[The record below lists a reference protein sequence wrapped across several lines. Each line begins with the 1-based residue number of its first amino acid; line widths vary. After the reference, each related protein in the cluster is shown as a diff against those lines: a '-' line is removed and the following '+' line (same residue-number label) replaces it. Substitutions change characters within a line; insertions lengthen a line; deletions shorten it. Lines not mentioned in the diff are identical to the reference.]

1 MGELSRRRRLLV
13 LAICC
18 VSLLMVGLD
27 TTAVNVAL
35 PSVHRELGVSLSG
48 LQWTI
53 DAYTVVLASL
63 LMLAGSVADKIGRRT
78 IFQVGLVVFSLGSLL
93 CGIAPNLEFLIAA
106 RVVQAIGGSMLNPVA
121 MSIIRNVFDDPRER
135 AAAFGMWGAVFGLS
149 MALGPVVGGALVDAV
164 SWRAI
169 FYVNLPFGL
178 AGIIMTARL
187 VPESRAARPRRLDLV
202 GQLLVLAGLGAL
214 TFAIIEGPRTGWA
227 SAETLSVFAL
237 AALCLISLVP
247 YELRSKEP
255 LLEMGYFRS
264 APFSG
269 ASAIAVLTFA
279 GVGGF
284 LFMNTFY
291 LQTVRGLTALGA
303 GLYMLPMAA
312 MILVC
317 APISGRMFGKR
328 GPRLPILTAA
338 AVMVAAALMLT
349 VLSPTTAAPYLLLAY
364 LLFGI
369 GNGLLSPTIT
379 NTAVTGMPAAQAGT
393 ASAIAS
399 TGRQVGTA
407 LGVAVIG
414 AVSGSSAAGGPGKG
428 FAAATHAGW
437 WIIVAL
443 NLVILALG
451 ALTTGRWAVATAQRT
466 AERLAKREHHDAYMG
481 RSAEAISE

>member
-1 MGELSRRRRLLV
+1 MGKLSRRRRLLV
-13 LAICC
+13 LGICC

-35 PSVHRELGVSLSG
+35 PSVHRELGVSVSG

-63 LMLAGSVADKIGRRT
+63 LMFAGSVADKVGRRM

-93 CGIAPNLEFLIAA
+93 CGIAPSLGFLIAA
-106 RVVQAIGGSMLNPVA
+106 RVVQAVGGSMLNPVA
-121 MSIIRNVFDDPRER
+121 MSIIRNAFDDPRER

-169 FYVNLPFGL
+169 FFVNLPFGL
-178 AGIIMTARL
+178 AGILLTARF
-187 VPESRAARPRRLDLV
+187 VPESQAAHSRRLDPV

-214 TFAIIEGPRTGWA
+214 TFAIIEGPRAGWT
-227 SAETLSVFAL
+227 SAETVSVFAL
-237 AALCLISLVP
+237 AALCLIGLVP
-247 YELRSKEP
+247 YELRREEP

-269 ASAIAVLTFA
+269 ANAIAVLTFA

-284 LFMNTFY
+284 LFMSTFY
-291 LQTVRGLTALGA
+291 LQTVRGLTPLGA

-312 MILVC
+312 MIFVC
-317 APISGRMFGKR
+317 APISGRIFGKR
-328 GPRLPILTAA
+328 GPRLPVLTAA
-338 AVMVAAALMLT
+338 TAMLASALMLT
-349 VLSPTTAAPYLLLAY
+349 GLSPTTATPYLLLAY

-379 NTAVTGMPAAQAGT
+379 NTAVAGMPAAQAGT

-399 TGRQVGTA
+399 TSRQVGTA

-414 AVSGSSAAGGPGKG
+414 AVSGSSAAGGLGKG

-451 ALTTGRWAVATAQRT
+451 ALTTGHWAVATADRT
-466 AERLAKREHHDAYMG
+466 AVRLATHNQHRPAASRTG
-481 RSAEAISE
+481 EAVPE

>member
-1 MGELSRRRRLLV
+1 MAELSRRRRLLV

-35 PSVHRELGVSLSG
+35 PSVHRELGVSVSG

-63 LMLAGSVADKIGRRT
+63 LMFAGSVADKIGRRM

-93 CGIAPNLEFLIAA
+93 CGIAPSLGFLIAA

-121 MSIIRNVFDDPRER
+121 MSIIRNVFRDPRER
-135 AAAFGMWGAVFGLS
+135 ASAFGMWGAVFGLS

-169 FYVNLPFGL
+169 FFVNLPFGL
-178 AGIIMTARL
+178 LGILLTAWF
-187 VPESRAARPRRLDLV
+187 VPESRAVHPRRLDLV

-214 TFAIIEGPRTGWA
+214 TFAIIEGPRAGWT

-237 AALCLISLVP
+237 AALCFISLVP
-247 YELRSKEP
+247 CELRGEEP

-291 LQTVRGLTALGA
+291 LQTVRGLTPLGA

-317 APISGRMFGKR
+317 APISGRVFGKR
-328 GPRLPILTAA
+328 GPRLLILAA
-338 AVMVAAALMLT
+338 ATAMLAAALMLT
-349 VLSPTTAAPYLLLAY
+349 RLSPTTASSYLLLAY

-369 GNGLLSPTIT
+369 GNGLLSPSIT

-393 ASAIAS
+393 ASAVAS
-399 TGRQVGTA
+399 TSRQVGTT

-414 AVSGSSAAGGPGKG
+414 VVSGSSAAGGLGKG
-428 FAAATHAGW
+428 FAAATHVGW
-437 WIIVAL
+437 WIIAAL

-451 ALTTGRWAVATAQRT
+451 ALTTGRWAAATAQRT
-466 AERLAKREHHDAYMG
+466 AERLTTHEQHHAYAD
-481 RSAEAISE
+481 RSAEAVSE